1 MPPPPLP
8 WTWILLVKD
17 SPLEHP
23 FLTLGYKCCT
33 DIDIVNILRSW
44 CKCMSASPENRFSDI
59 LFVREDLILR
69 KPEKER
75 SAAAE
80 LPGSVHPIT

>member
-1 MPPPPLP
+1 MPPLP

-17 SPLEHP
+17 TPLEHP
-23 FLTLGYKCCT
+23 FLALAYKCCT
-33 DIDIVNILRSW
+33 DIVNILRSW
-44 CKCMSASPENRFSDI
+44 CKFMSASPDNRFSDI

-69 KPEKER
+69 KLEKER